1 MVEGYR
7 DDLASN
13 QTREHHFTEPV
24 DVESTTFNTQRYI
37 HCIPVNWLTATDPSY
52 NLDTYEFY
60 LENRDLFS
68 DAVESHRV
76 ESVEFEYDQEPVP
89 DGMGKPFRVNLVVTA
104 HEEGGAGRKAGEEWT
119 RYSRTHYLL
128 WLLNYDEDVYE
139 VVRIT
144 PTDER
149 DGLLVFVQE
158 ILPHVPFE

>member
-37 HCIPVNWLTATDPSY
+37 HYIPVNWLTATDPSY

-89 DGMGKPFRVNLVVTA
+89 DGTGKPFRVNLVVTA

-149 DGLLVFVQE
+149 DGLLVFIQE

>member
-7 DDLASN
+7 DDRASN
-13 QTREHHFTEPV
+13 QTSRHHFTEPV
-24 DVESTTFNTQRYI
+24 DIESTTFNTQRYI
-37 HCIPVNWLTATDPSY
+37 HRIPVNWLTATDPSY

-68 DAVESHRV
+68 DAVENHRV
-76 ESVEFEYDQEPVP
+76 ESVEFEYDQELVP
-89 DGMGKPFRVNLVVTA
+89 DGTGKPFRVNLVVTA
-104 HEEGGAGRKAGEEWT
+104 DENGGAGRKAGEEWK

-149 DGLLVFVQE
+149 GGLLVFIQE
-158 ILPHVPFE
+158 ILPHVPSE

>member
-1 MVEGYR
+1 MERYGA
-7 DDLASN
+7 DLVSN

-24 DVESTTFNTQRYI
+24 DVESTRFNTQRYI
-37 HCIPVNWLTATDPSY
+37 HRIPVNWLTATDPSY

-60 LENRDLFS
+60 LENRDVFP

-76 ESVEFEYDQEPVP
+76 ESIEFEYAKESVG
-89 DGMGKPFRVNLVVTA
+89 DGTGKPFRVNLVATPD
-104 HEEGGAGRKAGEEWT
+104 EDGGPGGKAGEGWK

-149 DGLLVFVQE
+149 DGLLVFIQE
-158 ILPHVPFE
+158 ILPHIPSE